1 MELKG
6 LKKFKWL
13 YLWIVGAALAVFS
26 VVMFLNPE
34 FGNSIVFY
42 LSGTLLIIFVIIRF
56 VPLINT
62 TRGKWAIVVNAI
74 EMFVNF
80 VVGVLIIILTARVED
95 TKFLYSLFP
104 FLLGII
110 LYARGVIYLV
120 EVVFL
125 KTNAEKGKFLLSLIL
140 ITVASV
146 IIGRYDNFSVDSMR
160 WVLLLAFGL
169 CSLVSIVGG
178 IKNYNNYRK
187 SFVKLEKKE
196 EKEVKD
202 SNSIEAPGVETA
214 IIIDENSNEKPQNY
228 VS

>member
-1 MELKG
+1 MEKG
-6 LKKFKWL
+6 LKKYKWL
-13 YLWIVGAALAVFS
+13 YLWIVGAALAVFCA
-26 VVMFLNPE
+26 VMILNPE
-34 FGNSIVFY
+34 FGNSLVFY
-42 LSGTLLIIFVIIRF
+42 LSGALLIIFVFIRF

-62 TRGKWAIVVNAI
+62 TREKWAIVVNAI

-80 VVGVLIIILTARVED
+80 VVGILMIILTAKVED
-95 TKFLYSLFP
+95 TTFLYSLFP
-104 FLLGII
+104 FLLGVI

-125 KTNAEKGKFLLSLIL
+125 KTNAEKGKFLLSLVL
-140 ITVASV
+140 ITVASFIV
-146 IIGRYDNFSVDSMR
+146 GRFDNFSVNSMR

-202 SNSIEAPGVETA
+202 SNSIEVPGVETA
-214 IIIDENSNEKPQNY
+214 IVIDENNKEKPQNY